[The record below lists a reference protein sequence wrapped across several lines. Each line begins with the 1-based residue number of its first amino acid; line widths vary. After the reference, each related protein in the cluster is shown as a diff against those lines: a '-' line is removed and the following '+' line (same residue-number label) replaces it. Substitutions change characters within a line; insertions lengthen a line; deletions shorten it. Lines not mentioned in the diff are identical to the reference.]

1 MDKGWQ
7 HNYDCGRKAFDEQRY
22 DLALLYLEKVASE
35 KNTYADVY
43 NMLGLI
49 YYNNGRLSDA
59 ASAFN
64 TAIELNPNYTEASLS
79 LTVVYNDL
87 GRFDKSKDAYM
98 LARQSRQESDSY
110 LDPYVKG
117 RLANMHASLGVIY
130 KDLGIYSQAVD
141 EFKKALDLR
150 PDFIDIKTELGSA
163 YRDMKDFSN
172 SIRVLTEA
180 VELNAEHTT
189 PRVQLGLTYYTMGEN
204 ESARQEWSK
213 VLKEHPEDPMASM
226 YMTLLNAPSNG

>member
-117 RLANMHASLGVIY
+117 RLANMHASIGIIY
-130 KDLGIYSQAVD
+130 KDLGLYNQAVD
-141 EFKKALDLR
+141 EFKKALVLR

-172 SIRVLTEA
+172 SIRELREA
-180 VELNAEHTT
+180 VEVNREFSY
-189 PRVQLGLTYYTMGEN
+189 PRVQLGLTYYTMGDN
-204 ESARQEWSK
+204 ECARQEWEA
-213 VLKEHPEDPMASM
+213 VLAEHPDDSMATM
-226 YMTLLNAPSNG
+226 YMTLLNAPSEG